1 MQVKG
6 VFAILLETLYALAAL
21 TTIVGLVLEVGN
33 KIHRFAN
40 KRRNAQRMER
50 KEMSD
55 TTSENE

>member
-1 MQVKG
+1 M
-6 VFAILLETLYALAAL
+6 LLETLYALEAL

-50 KEMSD
+50 KEVSD